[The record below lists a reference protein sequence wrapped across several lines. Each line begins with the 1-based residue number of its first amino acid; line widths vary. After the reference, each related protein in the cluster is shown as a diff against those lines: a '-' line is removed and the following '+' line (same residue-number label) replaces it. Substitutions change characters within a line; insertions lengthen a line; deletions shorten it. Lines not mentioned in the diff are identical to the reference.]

1 MTILH
6 SAIAQSS
13 PIKIRHTVVFS
24 LNHEKGSADEK
35 AFFAALDKLA
45 AIPGVENFKYWKE
58 ISRKNTY
65 DYILT
70 MDFSGQQAYDQ
81 YNQNPGHVA
90 FVQNVWLKEVK
101 DFMEID
107 YEITD

>member
-6 SAIAQSS
+6 PATAQSS
-13 PIKIRHTVVFS
+13 HLRMRHTVVFK
-24 LNHEKGSADEK
+24 LNHDKGSEEEK
-35 AFFAALDKLA
+35 VFFAALDKLA
-45 AIPGVENFKYWKE
+45 AISGVENFKYWKE
-58 ISRKNTY
+58 ISRKNTF

-70 MDFSGQQAYDQ
+70 MDFSGQQAYDL
-81 YNQNPGHVA
+81 YNQHPDHVV

-101 DFMEID
+101 DFIEID